1 MGLEEQFEARFVCS
15 KCGGKG
21 ASAKRIA
28 ATGTG
33 LSKLIDIQ
41 HNHFI
46 AVSCRNCGYTEFY
59 NPDMLEGKSML
70 GSVLDVLFG
79 G

>member
-1 MGLEEQFEARFVCS
+1 MRLEEQFEERFVCS
-15 KCGGKG
+15 KCGQSG
-21 ASAKRIA
+21 AVTKRIA

-33 LSKLIDIQ
+33 LSKFIDIQ

-46 AVSCRNCGYTEFY
+46 AVSCRSCGYTELY
-59 NPDMLEGKSML
+59 NPDMLEGKSIA